1 MLFFHTTFLLLAGLL
16 GTSVSAA
23 PTNNTYLSIA
33 HKVANSMNDHYL
45 DRTSGVYENQW
56 WNSAND
62 LTALADLAIID
73 PSFEATAQPI
83 IHTAFE
89 QAPLSQGIATFENA
103 WYDDEGWWALLW
115 ISMYDLTKDAI
126 YLNEAESLFKDMA
139 ASWPTPCGGGIWWD
153 RAQTYIASIAN
164 ELFLSVAAHLANRT
178 PNRDDKASYTN
189 WAMKEVDWFDHANL
203 INEFGDV
210 IDGIDLNGCTRNHTD
225 VFTYNQGVI
234 LGGLVELSKATG
246 DASLLPKAQAI
257 ADAAIR
263 NLTNTDGILLEKG
276 TKDQG
281 AAFAQFKGI
290 FIRNL
295 QQLHSVAPKPS
306 YANFIRHN
314 ADSIINNAMNHED
327 YLIAPNWQGPFR
339 DPNMGAQGAGLDALV
354 SAASLSN
361 KRDEVPV
368 DTNSAG
374 RVNQN
379 PLARIR
385 DLT

>member
-1 MLFFHTTFLLLAGLL
+1 
-16 GTSVSAA
+16 
-23 PTNNTYLSIA
+23 
-33 HKVANSMNDHYL
+33 MNDHYL
-45 DRTSGVYENQW
+45 DRDSGVYENQW

-73 PSFEATAQPI
+73 PSFETIAQPI
-83 IHTAFE
+83 LETAFE
-89 QAPLSQGIATFENA
+89 KAPQSQGIATFENA

-115 ISMYDLTKDAI
+115 ISMYDLTKDPK

-153 RAQTYIASIAN
+153 RARTYIASIAN

-189 WAMKEVDWFDHANL
+189 WAMKEVDWFNHANL
-203 INEFGDV
+203 INGV
-210 IDGIDLNGCTRNHTD
+210 GNIIDGIDLDGCTLNHTD

-234 LGGLVELSKATG
+234 LGGLVELSKVTG

-263 NLTNTDGILLEKG
+263 TLTNDNGILLEK
-276 TKDQG
+276 DSQDEG

-314 ADSIINNAMNHED
+314 ADSIINDAMNHEN
-327 YLIAPNWQGPFR
+327 YLIAPVWQGPFR
-339 DPNMGAQGAGLDALV
+339 DPNMGAQGAGLDALI
-354 SAASLSN
+354 SAASLGN
-361 KRDEVPV
+361 KRDEIPAKKS
-368 DTNSAG
+368 SAG
-374 RVNQN
+374 RTDQRL
-379 PLARIR
+379 LARTR
-385 DLT
+385 NLT